1 MGHVVKLPF
10 LSYGLKV
17 NAVKSPADR
26 ERSGS
31 VVELLTRDRRAAG
44 LSTGA

>member
-10 LSYGLKV
+10 LSYGMKV
-17 NAVKSPADR
+17 NAVKSLADR

-31 VVELLTRDRRAAG
+31 VVEL
-44 LSTGA
+44 